1 MDGYSEN
8 IVLEH
13 QERIAR
19 LEQAQLDLDR
29 RMESMEK
36 SFDLLQKKMDKI
48 YFWEISILATLLS
61 TVVGGIILNYIKAKP
76 F

>member
-1 MDGYSEN
+1 MDGYNEN

-19 LEQAQLDLDR
+19 LEQAQLDFDR
-29 RMESMEK
+29 RMESIEK

-61 TVVGGIILNYIKAKP
+61 TVVGGIILNYIRTKP